1 MAVSIFGVTV
11 DSVQGHHFPHFD
23 AWSGQSRPTTTVVTE
38 AINAEAARLQ
48 GRLLKES
55 ISAATIMAAP
65 TSAAYLMCAD
75 VLRLMVA
82 VRLARD
88 IPGMDSPIAR
98 AWEKQV
104 TEWFKLL
111 EQDGSTFLG
120 DDSLQTGTSGA
131 DGPTDFIGEYGLS
144 TGDDADASTAE
155 PYLRRDDVL

>member
-1 MAVSIFGVTV
+1 MAVAFFGVTV
-11 DSVQGHHFPHFD
+11 EAVRGHHFPNFD
-23 AWSGQSRPTTTVVTE
+23 AWTTSSRPSSTIVTE

-55 ISAATIMAAP
+55 ITAATIDAAP

-88 IPGMDSPIAR
+88 MPGVDSPLAKVWADQVKDWFDLI
-98 AWEKQV
+98 EK
-104 TEWFKLL
+104 
-111 EQDGSTFLG
+111 DGATFLG
-120 DDSLQTGTSGA
+120 DNGLNANTDP
-131 DGPTDFIGEYGLS
+131 DGPTDFIGEYALS
-144 TGDDADASTAE
+144 TGDDADASTAK